1 MDGLRNFGTIF
12 ISLILE
18 GFPFLIIGALVSS
31 LIQLMVSENTIGR
44 LRVKSKFL
52 SLLIMALAGVVFPVC
67 ECAIVPIVRR
77 LIKKGMPVGMA
88 VTFMTAV
95 PIVNPV
101 VFMSTYYAFLGHT
114 YMAYLRM
121 GLGLLCSI
129 IIGYLVGELTT
140 NSPLRDEQRV
150 HDHGQCECHHHSHS
164 HSHCDDH
171 CHEENEDG
179 KLKGLIRHVT
189 EEFYEIGR
197 FFIIGS
203 LLSSTFQTFIPRE
216 YILKIGGGR
225 ISSIIVMMVMAFV
238 LSICSETDA
247 FIGRAFFNQFTG
259 SSVIAF
265 LIFGPMI
272 DIKNTVMLMANFK
285 FSFVVKLIFVMVA
298 VSFLTAALL
307 SVIPLSAVGWR

>member
-31 LIQLMVSENTIGR
+31 VIQLMVSDDTIGK

-52 SLLIMALAGVVFPVC
+52 SLLIMALAGIVFPVC

-77 LIKKGMPVGMA
+77 LVKKGMPVGMA

-114 YMAYLRM
+114 YMAFLRI
-121 GLGLLCSI
+121 GLGILCSMA
-129 IIGYLVGELTT
+129 IGFLVGELT
-140 NSPLRDEQRV
+140 SGDPLRNSQHMHHEESCD
-150 HDHGQCECHHHSHS
+150 CHHHGH
-164 HSHCDDH
+164 HHGHCDEH
-171 CHEENEDG
+171 CHGEEEEG
-179 KLKGLIRHVT
+179 KLKGLISHVS

-197 FFIIGS
+197 FFIFGS

-216 YILKIGGGR
+216 YILKIGGGQ
-225 ISSIIVMMVMAFV
+225 ISSIIVMMLMAFV

-247 FIGRAFFNQFTG
+247 FIGRSFFNQFTG
-259 SSVIAF
+259 SSVMAF

-272 DIKNTVMLMANFK
+272 DIKNTVMLMSNFK
-285 FSFVVKLIFVMVA
+285 LNFVAKLVFVIVA
-298 VSFLTAALL
+298 VTFLAAAALSL
-307 SVIPLSAVGWR
+307 IPAAAVGWR

>member
-18 GFPFLIIGALVSS
+18 GFPFLIIGAFVSS
-31 LIQLMVSENTIGR
+31 LIQLMVSEDVISR
-44 LRVKSKFL
+44 FKIKSKFL
-52 SLLIMALAGVVFPVC
+52 SLLLMSLLGIIFPVC

-77 LIKKGMPVGMA
+77 LVKKGMPIGMA

-101 VFMSTYYAFLGHT
+101 VFLSTYYAFLGYT

-121 GLGLLCSI
+121 GLGIICSI
-129 IIGYLVGELTT
+129 VIGFLVGELTSA
-140 NSPLRDEQRV
+140 NPLKADNHV
-150 HDHGQCECHHHSHS
+150 HNHEACDCHHHDHHQHNHEHS
-164 HSHCDDH
+164 SEH
-171 CHEENEDG
+171 HEVG
-179 KLKGLIRHVT
+179 KIRELITHVS

-203 LLSSTFQTFIPRE
+203 LLSSIFQTFIPRA
-216 YILKIGGGR
+216 YILKIGGGNV
-225 ISSIIVMMVMAFV
+225 SSIIVMMVMAFV

-272 DIKNTVMLMANFK
+272 DIKNTIMLMANFK
-285 FSFVVKLIFVMVA
+285 FTFVVKLVFVII
-298 VSFLTAALL
+298 SICFLAAMLL
-307 SVIPLSAVGWR
+307 SIVPGVSIVWR